1 MKKKIK
7 GSWLLLIV
15 VAAFGVIA
23 ACTADDDIWG
33 LEDETETSFSG
44 KTRAALSDTME
55 FLSISTYNSEEWTDS
70 DYKVMDEAADRIGVS
85 FSKLRNKYVFEHSS
99 AKGLNMPDSLYDLV
113 CSQFELTN
121 QIMNEK
127 QKKISR
133 RKVKSGDVSSQDP
146 NCVPVAI
153 SHMGQGAPSYKDAVA
168 ACDKYAEDW
177 RTSGGVPS
185 SLVGPIINLFTSV
198 TTTTA
203 KQLNYNSDVDLNDCV
218 LLVNQGGNIDHAVN
232 AQKYVYSTKK
242 FHYKDYGKNATG
254 SVLVSEITAFYPF
267 N

>member
-85 FSKLRNKYVFEHSS
+85 FSKSKNKYVFEHSS
-99 AKGLNMPDSLYDLV
+99 AKGLNMSDSLYDLV
-113 CSQFELTN
+113 CGQFELTN

-127 QKKISR
+127 QTKISR
-133 RKVKSGDVSSQDP
+133 RKVKSGDVSSQEP

-153 SHMGQGAPSYKDAVA
+153 SHMGSPFLQG
-168 ACDKYAEDW
+168 CCC
-177 RTSGGVPS
+177 RM
-185 SLVGPIINLFTSV
+185 
-198 TTTTA
+198 
-203 KQLNYNSDVDLNDCV
+203 
-218 LLVNQGGNIDHAVN
+218 
-232 AQKYVYSTKK
+232 
-242 FHYKDYGKNATG
+242 
-254 SVLVSEITAFYPF
+254 
-267 N
+267 